1 MRTSGPHS
9 RDSPVDLG
17 KLRQKSGYEPQF
29 TQIEWDAL
37 TNAAAIV
44 FVPMVCTCA
53 GIVPAIEWSS
63 NKNRAEDPHFTI
75 AQNAIIDNLASS
87 YGTLSKTEKKKRIS
101 ALAADTGE
109 FTNLVDI
116 DRRRDSIQRA
126 VWRRANK
133 KTIEKLEDAGLTRAA
148 AEQRNDQRTVAAA
161 TEQMAQSVSAMIPEE
176 EA

>member
-37 TNAAAIV
+37 SNPAAIV

-53 GIVPAIEWSS
+53 GIVPAIEWSP
-63 NKNRAEDPHFTI
+63 NKNRAEDPHFTL
-75 AQNAIIDNLASS
+75 AQNAIIDNLSSS
-87 YGTLSKTEKKKRIS
+87 YGTLSKTEKKNRIS

-109 FTNLVDI
+109 FTNLVDMV
-116 DRRRDSIQRA
+116 RRRESIQRA

-133 KTIEKLEDAGLTRAA
+133 RTKQEIELAGLARAA
-148 AEQRNDQRTVAAA
+148 AERRNDQETVVRA
-161 TEQMAQSVSAMIPEE
+161 TEQMAKSVSAMIPEE
-176 EA
+176 DD